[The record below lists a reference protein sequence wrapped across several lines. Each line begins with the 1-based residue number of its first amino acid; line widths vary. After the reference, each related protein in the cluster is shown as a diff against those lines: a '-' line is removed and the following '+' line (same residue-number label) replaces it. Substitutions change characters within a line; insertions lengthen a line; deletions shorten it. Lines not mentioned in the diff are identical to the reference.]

1 MGTRQTN
8 DAVIAVRFGGHCAS
22 LRHSSPEFVRR
33 TWARVLSD
41 DCLDLAAQMS
51 FYFALSI
58 FPFFL
63 VVAAI
68 VGWLPSTN
76 LWHSLVQWIT
86 DYLPQGSR
94 HLLFSVILDLTNGY
108 TRFLSVGLLV
118 TIWTASSGFVSLMEA
133 LSIAHGGRD
142 TRNFWKKRL
151 IAIVA
156 TLVSAIFFLVM
167 FGLASMS
174 HGAAGMLSDH
184 LRALAV
190 SKAAWEIGRW
200 LANLL
205 LILLAI
211 SLANYFL
218 PDAKRAWCWLT
229 PGTLFVAV
237 TFVLASIAFNVY
249 IQHSPNIPRVYGT
262 LAGFIVFMM
271 WIYMANLILLI
282 GAETDTAIEQMQK
295 EGLPRE

>member
-1 MGTRQTN
+1 VSARQI
-8 DAVIAVRFGGHCAS
+8 DDGVSALRLAVDCAS
-22 LRHSSPEFVRR
+22 LRHLCPEFVKRI
-33 TWARVLSD
+33 WARVLSD
-41 DCLDLAAQMS
+41 NCLDLAAQMS
-51 FYFALSI
+51 FYFVLSI

-76 LWHSLVQWIT
+76 LWHALVQWTT

-94 HLLFSVILDLTNGY
+94 RLLFSVILDLTNGY
-108 TRFLSVGLLV
+108 TRFLSMGLLV

-151 IAIVA
+151 IAIIA
-156 TLVSAIFFLVM
+156 TLVSAIFFLVI
-167 FGLASMS
+167 FGLATMS
-174 HGAAGMLSDH
+174 RGAAGMLSDH
-184 LRALAV
+184 LRAFTV
-190 SKAAWEIGRW
+190 SKATWEIARW

-211 SLANYFL
+211 GLANYFL
-218 PDAKRAWCWLT
+218 PDAKRSWRWLT
-229 PGTLFVAV
+229 PGTSFVAI
-237 TFVLASIAFNVY
+237 TFVLASVAFNVY

-262 LAGFIVFMM
+262 LAGFILMM

-282 GAETDTAIEQMQK
+282 GAETDTAIEEMQK
-295 EGLPRE
+295 QGLAA

>member
-1 MGTRQTN
+1 MSARQTDN
-8 DAVIAVRFGGHCAS
+8 GVNALRLAVDFAS
-22 LRHSSPEFVRR
+22 LRHLCPQFVKRI
-33 TWARVLSD
+33 WSRVLSD

-51 FYFALSI
+51 FYFVLSI

-76 LWHSLVQWIT
+76 LWHALVQWIT

-108 TRFLSVGLLV
+108 TRFLSIGLLV
-118 TIWTASSGFVSLMEA
+118 TLWTASSGFVSLMEA
-133 LSIAHGGRD
+133 LSIAHGRRD

-151 IAIVA
+151 IAIIA
-156 TLVSAIFFLVM
+156 TLVSAIFFLAI

-174 HGAAGMLSDH
+174 RGAAGMLSDH

-190 SKAAWEIGRW
+190 SKAAWEIARW
-200 LANLL
+200 LANLS
-205 LILLAI
+205 LILVAI

-218 PDAKRAWCWLT
+218 PDAKRAWRWLT
-229 PGTLFVAV
+229 PGTSFVAV
-237 TFVLASIAFNVY
+237 TFVLASIAFNIY

-282 GAETDTAIEQMQK
+282 GAETDTAIQEMHK
-295 EGLPRE
+295 EGLKA

>member
-1 MGTRQTN
+1 MSALRL
-8 DAVIAVRFGGHCAS
+8 AIYCAS
-22 LRHSSPEFVRR
+22 LRHLSPEFVKRI
-33 TWARVLSD
+33 WARILSD

-51 FYFALSI
+51 FYFVLSI

-76 LWHSLVQWIT
+76 LWHALVQWIT

-94 HLLFSVILDLTNGY
+94 RLLFSVILDLTNGY
-108 TRFLSVGLLV
+108 TRFLSMGLLV

-133 LSIAHGGRD
+133 LSVAHGRRD

-151 IAIVA
+151 IAIIA
-156 TLVSAIFFLVM
+156 TLVSAIFFLAI
-167 FGLASMS
+167 FGLATMS
-174 HGAAGMLSDH
+174 RGAAGMLSYH

-200 LANLL
+200 LANLV

-211 SLANYFL
+211 SLANYCL

-237 TFVLASIAFNVY
+237 TFGLASIAFNVY

-282 GAETDTAIEQMQK
+282 GAETDTAIEEMQK
-295 EGLPRE
+295 EGLTA

>member
-1 MGTRQTN
+1 MSARQIDN
-8 DAVIAVRFGGHCAS
+8 RVSALRLAFDFAS
-22 LRHSSPEFVRR
+22 LRLLFPEFVKRI
-33 TWARVLSD
+33 WSRVLSD

-51 FYFALSI
+51 FYFVLSI

-63 VVAAI
+63 VIAAI

-76 LWHSLVQWIT
+76 LWQALVKWT
-86 DYLPQGSR
+86 TEYLPQGSR

-108 TRFLSVGLLV
+108 TRFLSVGLFV
-118 TIWTASSGFVSLMEA
+118 TVWTASSGFVSLMEA
-133 LSIAHGGRD
+133 LSVAHGGRD
-142 TRNFWKKRL
+142 KRNFWKKRF
-151 IAIVA
+151 IAIIA
-156 TLVSAIFFLVM
+156 TLVSAIFFLAI
-167 FGLASMS
+167 FGLSSMT
-174 HGAAGMLSDH
+174 HGAADMLSDR

-190 SKAAWEIGRW
+190 SKAAWEIARW

-218 PDAKRAWCWLT
+218 PDVKRAWRWLT
-229 PGTLFVAV
+229 PGTSFVAI
-237 TFVLASIAFNVY
+237 TFVLASVAFNIY

-282 GAETDTAIEQMQK
+282 GAETDTAIAEMQK
-295 EGLPRE
+295 EELRA

>member
-1 MGTRQTN
+1 MSARQTD
-8 DAVIAVRFGGHCAS
+8 DAVSPLRLAIDFAS
-22 LRHSSPEFVRR
+22 LRHLCTEFVQRI
-33 TWARVLSD
+33 WARVLSD

-51 FYFALSI
+51 FYFVLSI

-76 LWHSLVQWIT
+76 LWHALVQWIT

-94 HLLFSVILDLTNGY
+94 LLLFSVILDLTNGY

-118 TIWTASSGFVSLMEA
+118 TVWTASSGFVSLMEA

-151 IAIVA
+151 IAIIA
-156 TLVSAIFFLVM
+156 TLVSAIFFLAI

-174 HGAAGMLSDH
+174 RGAAGMLSDH

-190 SKAAWEIGRW
+190 SKAAWEITRW

-205 LILLAI
+205 LIVLAI

-218 PDAKRAWCWLT
+218 PEAKRAWRWLT
-229 PGTLFVAV
+229 PGTSFVAV
-237 TFVLASIAFNVY
+237 TFVLASVAFNIY

-282 GAETDTAIEQMQK
+282 GAETDTAIEEMQK
-295 EGLPRE
+295 EGLTA

>member
-1 MGTRQTN
+1 M
-8 DAVIAVRFGGHCAS
+8 
-22 LRHSSPEFVRR
+22 
-33 TWARVLSD
+33 
-41 DCLDLAAQMS
+41 DLAAQMS
-51 FYFALSI
+51 FYFVLSI

-76 LWHSLVQWIT
+76 LWHALVQWIT

-108 TRFLSVGLLV
+108 TRFLSAGLLV
-118 TIWTASSGFVSLMEA
+118 TLWTASSGFVSLMEA
-133 LSIAHGGRD
+133 LSVAHGRRD

-151 IAIVA
+151 IAIIA
-156 TLVSAIFFLVM
+156 TLVSAIFFLAI

-174 HGAAGMLSDH
+174 RGAAGMLSDH
-184 LRALAV
+184 LRALTV
-190 SKAAWEIGRW
+190 SKAAWEIARW

-218 PDAKRAWCWLT
+218 PDAKRAWRWLT
-229 PGTLFVAV
+229 PGTSFVAV
-237 TFVLASIAFNVY
+237 TFDLRDIWTRVSTHIWTNRLALSVSSTKRTGARSTGWKESTFKAITISTIRSWRDWFLLRRDLFFHTGNIATIFFE
-249 IQHSPNIPRVYGT
+249 R
-262 LAGFIVFMM
+262 A
-271 WIYMANLILLI
+271 
-282 GAETDTAIEQMQK
+282 
-295 EGLPRE
+295 

>member
-1 MGTRQTN
+1 VSARQTD
-8 DAVIAVRFGGHCAS
+8 DAVSALRLAVDFAS
-22 LRHSSPEFVRR
+22 LRHLCPEFVQRI
-33 TWARVLSD
+33 WARVLSD

-51 FYFALSI
+51 FYFVLSI

-76 LWHSLVQWIT
+76 LWHALVQWIT

-94 HLLFSVILDLTNGY
+94 LLLFSVILDLTNGY
-108 TRFLSVGLLV
+108 TRFLSGGLLV

-133 LSIAHGGRD
+133 LSIVHGGRD

-151 IAIVA
+151 IAIIT
-156 TLVSAIFFLVM
+156 TLVSAIFFLAI
-167 FGLASMS
+167 FGIASMS
-174 HGAAGMLSDH
+174 RGAAGMLSDH

-190 SKAAWEIGRW
+190 SKAAWEIARW

-218 PDAKRAWCWLT
+218 PDAKRTWRWLT
-229 PGTLFVAV
+229 PGTSFVAI
-237 TFVLASIAFNVY
+237 TFVLASVAFNIY
-249 IQHSPNIPRVYGT
+249 IQHSSNIPRVYGT

-271 WIYMANLILLI
+271 WILHGQSDPFDRSRNGYR
-282 GAETDTAIEQMQK
+282 D
-295 EGLPRE
+295 

>member
-1 MGTRQTN
+1 MSARQIDDGVNTLRL
-8 DAVIAVRFGGHCAS
+8 AVDCAS
-22 LRHSSPEFVRR
+22 LRHLCPEFVKRI
-33 TWARVLSD
+33 WARVLSD
-41 DCLDLAAQMS
+41 NCLDLAAQMS
-51 FYFALSI
+51 FYFVLSI

-76 LWHSLVQWIT
+76 LWHALVQWTT

-94 HLLFSVILDLTNGY
+94 RLLFSVILDLTNGY
-108 TRFLSVGLLV
+108 TRFLSMGLLV

-151 IAIVA
+151 IAIIA
-156 TLVSAIFFLVM
+156 TLVSAIFFLVI
-167 FGLASMS
+167 FGLATMS
-174 HGAAGMLSDH
+174 RGAAGMLSDH
-184 LRALAV
+184 LRALTV
-190 SKAAWEIGRW
+190 SKAAWEIARW

-205 LILLAI
+205 LIFLAI

-218 PDAKRAWCWLT
+218 PDINRTWRWLT
-229 PGTLFVAV
+229 PGTSFVAI
-237 TFVLASIAFNVY
+237 TFVLASVAFNVY
-249 IQHSPNIPRVYGT
+249 IEHSPNIPRVYGT

-282 GAETDTAIEQMQK
+282 GAETDTTIEEMQRQ
-295 EGLPRE
+295 GLAA

>member
-1 MGTRQTN
+1 VSARQTD
-8 DAVIAVRFGGHCAS
+8 DAVSALRLAIDFAS
-22 LRHSSPEFVRR
+22 LRHSCTEFVQRI
-33 TWARVLSD
+33 WARVLSD

-51 FYFALSI
+51 FYFVLSI

-76 LWHSLVQWIT
+76 LWHALVQWIT

-118 TIWTASSGFVSLMEA
+118 TVWTASSGFVSLMEA

-151 IAIVA
+151 IAVIA
-156 TLVSAIFFLVM
+156 TLVSAIFFLGI

-174 HGAAGMLSDH
+174 RGAAGMLSHH

-190 SKAAWEIGRW
+190 SKAGWEIARW

-218 PDAKRAWCWLT
+218 PDAKRTWRWLT
-229 PGTLFVAV
+229 PGTSFVAL
-237 TFVLASIAFNVY
+237 TFVLASVAFNIY
-249 IQHSPNIPRVYGT
+249 IRHSPDIPRVYGT

-282 GAETDTAIEQMQK
+282 GAETDTAIEEMQRK
-295 EGLPRE
+295 ELTA